1 MYAKKR
7 SLTKFR
13 QDIKRDIMNNYP
25 QILID
30 TGILVAFYDRKD
42 EYHQQSLSFFSTC
55 TSQLITTIACVTEVM
70 WLLAPN
76 TKVQNEFLSS
86 LSRRAFLCEHLLPSD
101 YQRIQEL
108 NTTYQDLPAD
118 FTDLSLIAISERLNI
133 SAIATLDKDFN
144 IYRRYRKQPFDRI
157 FLS

>member
-1 MYAKKR
+1 MN
-7 SLTKFR
+7 
-13 QDIKRDIMNNYP
+13 NNYP
-25 QILID
+25 LILID

-42 EYHQQSLSFFSTC
+42 KYHQKVINFFSTC
-55 TSQLITTIACVTEVM
+55 TSQLITTIAYVTEVM

-76 TKVQNEFLSS
+76 TKVQNEFLSALS
-86 LSRRAFLCEHLLPSD
+86 LEVFLCEHLLPSD
-101 YQRIQEL
+101 YERIQEL
-108 NTTYQDLPAD
+108 NTSYQDLPGD

-157 FLS
+157 FLP

>member
-7 SLTKFR
+7 SLTEFR
-13 QDIKRDIMNNYP
+13 QDIKQELMNNYP
-25 QILID
+25 LILID

-42 EYHQQSLSFFSTC
+42 KYHQQVVNFFSTC

-76 TKVQNEFLSS
+76 TKVQNEFLSA
-86 LSRRAFLCEHLLPSD
+86 LSIRVFLCEHLLPSD

-108 NTTYQDLPAD
+108 KAKVYTQVIESPLFLKLPHPNPPRCVGEGTN
-118 FTDLSLIAISERLNI
+118 FSGFPRCFGGI
-133 SAIATLDKDFN
+133 K
-144 IYRRYRKQPFDRI
+144 
-157 FLS
+157 

>member
-1 MYAKKR
+1 
-7 SLTKFR
+7 
-13 QDIKRDIMNNYP
+13 MNNYP

-42 EYHQQSLSFFSTC
+42 EYHHKALSFFSVC

-76 TKVQNEFLSS
+76 INVQNEFLSA
-86 LSRRAFLCEHLLPSD
+86 LSKSAFLCEHLIPSD

-133 SAIATLDKDFN
+133 SVIATLDKDFN
-144 IYRRYRKQPFDRI
+144 IYRRYRKQPFERV
-157 FLS
+157 FLT

>member
-1 MYAKKR
+1 
-7 SLTKFR
+7 
-13 QDIKRDIMNNYP
+13 MNNYP

-30 TGILVAFYDRKD
+30 TGILVAFYDLKD

-76 TKVQNEFLSS
+76 TKVQNEFLSA
-86 LSRRAFLCEHLLPSD
+86 LSKRAFLCEHLLPSD

-108 NTTYQDLPAD
+108 NATYQDLPAD
-118 FTDLSLIAISERLNI
+118 FTDLSLIAIFERLNI

-144 IYRRYRKQPFDRI
+144 IYRRYRKQPFDRL

>member
-1 MYAKKR
+1 
-7 SLTKFR
+7 
-13 QDIKRDIMNNYP
+13 MNNYP

-30 TGILVAFYDRKD
+30 TGILVAFYNRKD

-55 TSQLITTIACVTEVM
+55 TSLLITTIACVTEVM

-76 TKVQNEFLSS
+76 TKVQNEFLSA
-86 LSRRAFLCEHLLPSD
+86 LSKRAFLCEHLLPSD

-108 NTTYQDLPAD
+108 NSTYQDLPAD

-144 IYRRYRKQPFDRI
+144 IYRRYRKQPFDRL
-157 FLS
+157 FLSS

>member
-1 MYAKKR
+1 
-7 SLTKFR
+7 
-13 QDIKRDIMNNYP
+13 MNNYP

-76 TKVQNEFLSS
+76 TKVQNEFLSA
-86 LSRRAFLCEHLLPSD
+86 LSKRAFLCEHLLPSD

-108 NTTYQDLPAD
+108 NSTYQDLPAD
-118 FTDLSLIAISERLNI
+118 FTDLSLIAISERIKKVPPQGAGYGNRLLANRWFPLQVYI
-133 SAIATLDKDFN
+133 FRPKGRGITPILD
-144 IYRRYRKQPFDRI
+144 
-157 FLS
+157 

>member
-1 MYAKKR
+1 
-7 SLTKFR
+7 
-13 QDIKRDIMNNYP
+13 MNNYP

-42 EYHQQSLSFFSTC
+42 EYHQKSLRFFSTC

-76 TKVQNEFLSS
+76 TMVQNEFLSA
-86 LSRRAFLCEHLLPSD
+86 LSKKVFLCEHLLPSD

-108 NTTYQDLPAD
+108 NSTYQDLPAD

-144 IYRRYRKQPFDRI
+144 IYRRYRKQLFDRV

>member
-1 MYAKKR
+1 
-7 SLTKFR
+7 
-13 QDIKRDIMNNYP
+13 MNNYP

-76 TKVQNEFLSS
+76 TKVQNEFLSA
-86 LSRRAFLCEHLLPSD
+86 LSKRAFLCEHLLPSD

-108 NTTYQDLPAD
+108 KVLPNLSCKSVNM
-118 FTDLSLIAISERLNI
+118 FCQNLLPCKDLS
-133 SAIATLDKDFN
+133 F
-144 IYRRYRKQPFDRI
+144 
-157 FLS
+157 